1 MSLNTWSLIVFGA
14 VAFLYI
20 MVYSSMFQKSS
31 IKKFV
36 LLIIAWV
43 IHMVTILWYGIA
55 TSQIG
60 FILWFALELMV
71 IYFVYVITGK
81 VFNNDYI
88 GSE

>member
-14 VAFLYI
+14 VALLYI
-20 MVYSSMFQKSS
+20 MVYSSMFQKAS

-55 TSQIG
+55 TNQIG
-60 FILWFALELMV
+60 FILWFGLELMV

-81 VFNNDYI
+81 VFNNDSI
-88 GSE
+88 ESE

>member
-71 IYFVYVITGK
+71 I
-81 VFNNDYI
+81 
-88 GSE
+88 

>member
-60 FILWFALELMV
+60 FILWFALELLV

-81 VFNNDYI
+81 VFNNDSI
-88 GSE
+88 QSE

>member
-81 VFNNDYI
+81 VFNNDSI
-88 GSE
+88 QSE

>member
-20 MVYSSMFQKSS
+20 MVYSSMFQKAS

-36 LLIIAWV
+36 LLTLAWV
-43 IHMVTILWYGIA
+43 FHMVTILWYGIA

-60 FILWFALELMV
+60 FILWFALELMM

-81 VFNNDYI
+81 VIHNDSL
-88 GSE
+88 GSK

>member
-14 VAFLYI
+14 VALLYI

-60 FILWFALELMV
+60 FILWFALELLV

-81 VFNNDYI
+81 VFNNDSI
-88 GSE
+88 QSE

>member
-14 VAFLYI
+14 VALLYI

-55 TSQIG
+55 TNQIG
-60 FILWFALELMV
+60 FILWFALELLV

-81 VFNNDYI
+81 VFNNDSI
-88 GSE
+88 QSE

>member
-14 VAFLYI
+14 VALLYI

-55 TSQIG
+55 TNQIG

-81 VFNNDYI
+81 VFNNDSI
-88 GSE
+88 QSE

>member
-55 TSQIG
+55 TNQIG
-60 FILWFALELMV
+60 FILWFALELLV

-81 VFNNDYI
+81 VFNNDSI
-88 GSE
+88 QSE

>member
-14 VAFLYI
+14 VALLYM

-81 VFNNDYI
+81 VFNNDSI
-88 GSE
+88 QSE

>member
-14 VAFLYI
+14 VALLYI

-43 IHMVTILWYGIA
+43 THMVTILWYGIA
-55 TSQIG
+55 TNQIG
-60 FILWFALELMV
+60 FILWFALELLV

-81 VFNNDYI
+81 VFNNDSI
-88 GSE
+88 QSE